1 MGEPGYPTLDQSAA
15 AAVQVLS
22 AIRMDLIPPS
32 GIAVAQFPWEFSR
45 QLTEQAESLRTLA
58 TAVQA
63 AAADLSKQL
72 AAAAAAQAAAAD
84 KLAAAVDPGLAGP
97 AGIAATALAG
107 PLADAAAAVASGT
120 YQIAEAI
127 DALKR
132 DSRVYQELEARGT
145 YEVAYAIRDLG
156 TQLRDGEVRGTVDA
170 GKGWAELVGS
180 IEKMLKDPLAGHLGE
195 PEFFPHG
202 SEATIGES
210 IVDAILRAP
219 DIALKTGRAVT
230 LNPFSLAGYPQDFP
244 AEAEKVKGAMFGATT
259 PADGHQAAVDGKRG
273 PAGDILQDAQDVLGA
288 KGLGTTEAPGDPEN
302 ALRNCGIALGIAIL
316 SGLGASGAAAL
327 ASVHVLGS
335 GVPGLGHIAGLLGKI
350 GGWDQAIDAA
360 LGALYRAYCG
370 TPMTFWA
377 QRRARPT
384 LPGTGDILRLYTKRL
399 LGGSRAGVPA
409 YEVPYDVRQVLAY
422 QGLDDPWISALVD
435 DADREPSL
443 RDLSRVLQT
452 GTCPP
457 QWTRQILERLQY
469 CDADIDIIQPS
480 IEWAAIRT
488 DLQTIGGVYESLFER
503 GFIPKDEYTQWMTD
517 NAFPERVKKLRLE
530 YADARRKL
538 RIRGEYVDAAI
549 SSYQRGIT
557 TDAEFEMELAQ
568 YIEDDEV
575 LSLTV
580 DAATLERYRKV
591 PLLHAFEEAR
601 LALPIYRKLFVVG
614 AYTYKELHDVLWD
627 SGMPQDFF
635 YSYLKLA
642 EYDRGQHVL
651 AQFRTYGLPALR
663 DSVIMGEIDTGAYRE
678 KLRKA
683 NFPVDYLEVEV
694 KYVAALLARRLAARI
709 ERYELPPI
717 ASAYIYGL
725 ADRACVTAL
734 MQEAGLTAS
743 EREDQME
750 DLDRRRAAE
759 LNRRKAAKV
768 TADFRTDARE
778 AKAAAERARQAAKA
792 AHALA
797 VAASDILKDKGL
809 AGTADAEALL
819 AGIQHIY
826 ADAQEIL
833 PDSPYWLGTE
843 IEDECRKPAGPD
855 VDVLAALLTSLDSA
869 LASLAGESPP
879 A

>member
-1 MGEPGYPTLDQSAA
+1 
-15 AAVQVLS
+15 
-22 AIRMDLIPPS
+22 MDLIPPS

-72 AAAAAAQAAAAD
+72 AAAAAAQAAAGD
-84 KLAAAVDPGLAGP
+84 KLAAAVDPGLAAP

-327 ASVHVLGS
+327 ASVHILGS
-335 GVPGLGHIAGLLGKI
+335 GIPGLGHIAGLLGKI

-377 QRRARPT
+377 QRRARPA
-384 LPGTGDILRLYTKRL
+384 LPSPGEILGLYSSRR
-399 LGGSRAGVPA
+399 LGGSRAGLPA
-409 YEVPYDVRQVLAY
+409 HVVPYTPEQVLAY
-422 QGLDDPWISALVD
+422 HGFDDPWVKVLLDSAYHGL
-435 DADREPSL
+435 SL
-443 RDLSRVLQT
+443 RDLNRVLASGEATPEWIKQK
-452 GTCPP
+452 
-457 QWTRQILERLQY
+457 LERMGY
-469 CDADIDIIQPS
+469 RDADIDVVQPAV
-480 IEWAAIRT
+480 EWAGVKA
-488 DLQTIGGVYESLFER
+488 DLLGVAGVYESLFER

-538 RIRGEYVDAAI
+538 RIRGQYVDAAI

-557 TDAEFEMELAQ
+557 TDAEFTMELAQ

-575 LSLTV
+575 LSLTE
-580 DAATLERYRKV
+580 DAAILERYRKV
-591 PLLHAFEEAR
+591 PLLHEFEEAR
-601 LALPIYRKLFVVG
+601 LALPLYRRLFVCG
-614 AYTYKELHDVLWD
+614 GFTYKQLHDILWD
-627 SGMPQDFF
+627 AGMPSDFF
-635 YSYLKLA
+635 YSYLHLA
-642 EYDRGQHVL
+642 EYDRQQRIL
-651 AQFRTYGLPALR
+651 AEFRSFGLPALR
-663 DSVIMGEIDTGAYRE
+663 DKVIMGEMELGAYE
-678 KLRKA
+678 EDLRGAYFPKA
-683 NFPVDYLEVEV
+683 YLQIEVH
-694 KYVAALLARRLAARI
+694 YVAALLARRLAARI

-717 ASAYIYGL
+717 ATAYVYGL
-725 ADRACVTAL
+725 ADRACVVAL
-734 MQEAGLTAS
+734 MQEAGLTAA

-759 LNRRKAAKV
+759 LNRRKGAKL
-768 TADFRTDARE
+768 TNDSRIDAKE
-778 AKAAAERARQAAKA
+778 AKLAAERARQAAKA

-797 VAASDILKDKGL
+797 VAAADILKDKGL

-855 VDVLAALLTSLDSA
+855 VDVLATLLGQLDSA
-869 LASLAGESPP
+869 LASLAET
-879 A
+879 